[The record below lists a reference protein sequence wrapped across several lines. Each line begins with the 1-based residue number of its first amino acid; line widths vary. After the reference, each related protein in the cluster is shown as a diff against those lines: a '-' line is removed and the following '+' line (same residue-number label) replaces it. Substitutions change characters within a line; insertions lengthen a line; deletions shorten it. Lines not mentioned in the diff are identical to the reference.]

1 MDTSNKKS
9 IKQGRWAQK
18 IKNLKRSKRKDKKEK
33 EKKKNKGTKNQPQI
47 VQRRGKNK
55 NQGIK
60 KEEAKWQEMTKVDA
74 HGHFR

>member
-33 EKKKNKGTKNQPQI
+33 GKK
-47 VQRRGKNK
+47 R
-55 NQGIK
+55 IK
-60 KEEAKWQEMTKVDA
+60 EQKISRKLYNGEAKTKIK
-74 HGHFR
+74 G